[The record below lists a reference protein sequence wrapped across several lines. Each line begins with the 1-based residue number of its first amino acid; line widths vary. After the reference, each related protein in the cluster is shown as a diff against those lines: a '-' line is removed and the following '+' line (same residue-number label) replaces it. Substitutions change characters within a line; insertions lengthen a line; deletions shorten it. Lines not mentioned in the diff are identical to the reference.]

1 MRGPGLFSV
10 KPGGAQGDFKCGG
23 QTSQILSRYG
33 SHLLCPPGDRPLSK
47 DKTSI
52 QGATGKTKSYPWT
65 QGGITDR
72 GKGMITHSFLV
83 MPDCP
88 YPLLDRDLLQK
99 LHATISFHG
108 DAATL
113 TVGDRPVTIL
123 FSCPLS
129 EKYILFE
136 APGPLNLAPFSKNYS
151 RPFPMCGL
159 KPIHL
164 GWPLTSP

>member
-1 MRGPGLFSV
+1 MTLNVEGKPVKFLVDTGATFSV
-10 KPGGAQGDFKCGG
+10 LRETDPFQKTKPLYKFF
-23 QTSQILSRYG
+23 LY
-33 SHLLCPPGDRPLSK
+33 
-47 DKTSI
+47 
-52 QGATGKTKSYPWT
+52 TGKTKSYPWT